1 MLATSVESDTS
12 EELLADVRVMIID
25 DHRAMRSIVRALLAK
40 SGITSVSE
48 AEDGDTALELL
59 ETYNV
64 KLPSLIICD
73 LHMERMDGM
82 EFCNLL
88 RRHKKKEI
96 AHIPV
101 LVLTGDSDR
110 LVHEVAEQVGAVK
123 VLTKPISAPDL
134 ADEIAKTIGFSA

>member
-1 MLATSVESDTS
+1 MTAETGANEG
-12 EELLADVRVMIID
+12 LLADVKVMIID
-25 DHRAMRSIVRALLAK
+25 DHRTMRSIVRTLLAK
-40 SGITSVSE
+40 SGITKVTE

-59 ETYNV
+59 EPMNAS
-64 KLPSLIICD
+64 LPSLIFCD

-82 EFCNLL
+82 EFCNML
-88 RRHKKKEI
+88 RRHKKKDI

-110 LVHEVAEQVGAVK
+110 LVHEVAEQVGAIK

-134 ADEIAKTIGFSA
+134 ADEIAQAIGFSV

>member
-1 MLATSVESDTS
+1 
-12 EELLADVRVMIID
+12 
-25 DHRAMRSIVRALLAK
+25 
-40 SGITSVSE
+40 
-48 AEDGDTALELL
+48 
-59 ETYNV
+59 
-64 KLPSLIICD
+64 
-73 LHMERMDGM
+73 MERMDGM
-82 EFCNLL
+82 EFCNVL

-96 AHIPV
+96 AQIPV